1 MFNKHPYVMEIE
13 KVTQQDMKIE
23 TINISVQAGTEDECK
38 RMFNHVLSKR

>member
-23 TINISVQAGTEDECK
+23 TINISVQAGSEKECL
-38 RMFNHVLSKR
+38 RMFDHVLTNR